1 MNDASN
7 SETQDKAAS
16 AEEAVKVKK
25 ERYQLLQRLEDLL
38 ETPMLILAFL
48 WLALLMV
55 ELIWGESLLFEIVG
69 TIIWAIFIL
78 DFAVKFVLAPHKVAY
93 LKQNWLIA
101 LSLLMP
107 ALRLFR
113 VVRAFRLLQLARV
126 GVVCVCFASSAR

>member
-1 MNDASN
+1 MNDVSN

-78 DFAVKFVLAPHKVAY
+78 DFAVKFVLAPHKVGG
-93 LKQNWLIA
+93 LNDQVQHVTHQVRCCHD
-101 LSLLMP
+101 LLLP
-107 ALRLFR
+107 PSH
-113 VVRAFRLLQLARV
+113 
-126 GVVCVCFASSAR
+126 C